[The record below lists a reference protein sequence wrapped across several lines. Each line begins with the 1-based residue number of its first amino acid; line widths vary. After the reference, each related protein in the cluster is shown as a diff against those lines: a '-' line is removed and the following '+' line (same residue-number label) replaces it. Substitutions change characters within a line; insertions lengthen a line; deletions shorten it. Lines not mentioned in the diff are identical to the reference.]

1 MEELIRRIEDLK
13 GSIQRT
19 FDEQWGH
26 MASSTDPVALVDTL
40 NGHIARMMEVL
51 ADILGV
57 VNEAQKLLTEGK
69 PNDEA

>member
-1 MEELIRRIEDLK
+1 MEELIRRIEDLT

-26 MASSTDPVALVDTL
+26 MASSANPAALVDAL
-40 NGHIARMMEVL
+40 NSHIARMMEVL

-57 VNEAQKLLTEGK
+57 ANEAQKLLTEGK
-69 PNDEA
+69 SNDEA